1 MSCPFFG
8 GDYMTKIKTK
18 IKTIFKKSNIKRYLH
33 SALCLLLCVLTVVC
47 FGGVLAPA
55 QAHAFALVDDAIYFI
70 VAFLICCG
78 LTFSTTSAATS
89 AAQQFYAQAPPSV
102 QEIIDYQAEQL
113 QKDSALPFGVLAVL
127 KSQWKSLIDEF
138 MAQFP
143 QYCNIDLDYSNIVKN
158 QLTADTLYKTLVAG
172 TTVSISNSWKS
183 DTNIFIQTS
192 ASTTLSFY
200 GMDTLRKV
208 VGSDLYNQISNY
220 NSNFKVMNNT
230 QFAVLSVPALDLSEI
245 LLIGYNNFDTSIDCP
260 LFYLSNYSDVLI
272 KGVQVGAIGSY
283 SLLLYKNEICQASYD
298 SASQSYTFTSSC
310 GNVISQWLADDVISS
325 NDNLINCD
333 DLTICKQDLTRLLLG
348 EDVFSVGVDSAHIP
362 GIDSFPSTTGDI
374 TDVST
379 YPDSIG
385 INVPRDLSDTIGKSA
400 EDIRDVDLDNTDT
413 KDDTKDDTVSDA
425 KDISDVLDD
434 KIPAIREINDIITG
448 FNNSHAKG
456 FYFEFEFYHKKY
468 VIDCAF
474 YEPYRE
480 NVRGALSVLFIV
492 MTFLACFKLF
502 RSCIGISFSGG
513 EGDNDNDQ

>member
-1 MSCPFFG
+1 MLL
-8 GDYMTKIKTK
+8 KIKTL
-18 IKTIFKKSNIKRYLH
+18 FSKKNIKKLLR
-33 SALCLLLCVLTVVC
+33 SSLCFLLCIMTVIC
-47 FGGVLAPA
+47 FCGVLAPV
-55 QAHAFALVDDAIYFI
+55 QANAVAGVDDAILFFLG
-70 VAFLICCG
+70 AFLVCCG
-78 LTFSTTSAATS
+78 MTFTSTSAIST
-89 AAQQFYAQAPPSV
+89 AAQNFYDSSPADV
-102 QEIIDYQAEQL
+102 QDIIDYNAHQVEV
-113 QKDSALPFGVLAVL
+113 DSALGNGFIAVI
-127 KSQWKSLIDEF
+127 KSEWKALIDEF
-138 MAQFP
+138 VRQFP

-172 TTVSISNSWKS
+172 TTVSISNPWKS

-298 SASQSYTFTSSC
+298 SASQSYTLTSSG

-362 GIDSFPSTTGDI
+362 GIDSFPSTADDI
-374 TDVST
+374 TDVGT

-385 INVPRDLSDTIGKSA
+385 ISVPQDLTDTISKTA
-400 EDIRDVDLDNTDT
+400 EDIRTVDKDKTDT
-413 KDDTKDDTVSDA
+413 KDDTKEDPDTKPNKPSIPGLSLPEILFKEKFPFCLPWDVYNVFANLVAEPEAPVFEIPMKWEFLDIDYTLKIDFSMFDEIA
-425 KDISDVLDD
+425 KISRFFSSL
-434 KIPAIREINDIITG
+434 G
-448 FNNSHAKG
+448 FVVFLILISRK
-456 FYFEFEFYHKKY
+456 
-468 VIDCAF
+468 VI
-474 YEPYRE
+474 
-480 NVRGALSVLFIV
+480 GA
-492 MTFLACFKLF
+492 
-502 RSCIGISFSGG
+502 
-513 EGDNDNDQ
+513 E

>member
-1 MSCPFFG
+1 MLLR
-8 GDYMTKIKTK
+8 IKTL
-18 IKTIFKKSNIKRYLH
+18 FSKKNIKKLLR
-33 SALCLLLCVLTVVC
+33 SSLCFLLCIVTVIC
-47 FGGVLAPA
+47 FGGGLAPV

-143 QYCNIDLDYSNIVKN
+143 QYCNIDLDYSSAVKN
-158 QLTADTLYKTLVAG
+158 QLTEDTLFKSLVAG
-172 TTVSISNSWKS
+172 TTVSISNPWKS

-200 GMDTLRKV
+200 GHDTLRKIF
-208 VGSDLYNQISNY
+208 GSKLYNQITQHS
-220 NSNFKVMNNT
+220 SNFQIENNT

-298 SASQSYTFTSSC
+298 SASQSYTLTSSG

-348 EDVFSVGVDSAHIP
+348 EDVFSVGVDAAHLP
-362 GIDSFPSTTGDI
+362 GIDSFPSTADDI
-374 TDVST
+374 TDVGT

-385 INVPRDLSDTIGKSA
+385 ISVPQDLTDTISKTA
-400 EDIRDVDLDNTDT
+400 EDIRTVDKDKTDT
-413 KDDTKDDTVSDA
+413 KDDTKEDPDTKPNKPSIPGLSLPEILFKEKFPFCLPWDVYNVFANLVAEPEAPVFEIPMKWEFLDIDYTLTIDFSMFDEIA
-425 KDISDVLDD
+425 KISRFFSSL
-434 KIPAIREINDIITG
+434 G
-448 FNNSHAKG
+448 FVVFLILISRK
-456 FYFEFEFYHKKY
+456 
-468 VIDCAF
+468 VI
-474 YEPYRE
+474 
-480 NVRGALSVLFIV
+480 GA
-492 MTFLACFKLF
+492 
-502 RSCIGISFSGG
+502 
-513 EGDNDNDQ
+513 E